1 MENLPSIS
9 SRSASSTATIMSA
22 WAKLSFPPAISPARK
37 SSSMRFELFI
47 AARYLK
53 AKRRQAV
60 VGVVT
65 AISVAGV
72 TAGVAALIIA
82 LAITNGMRHD
92 LQDKLINSSAHVQL
106 MQMDGMGIGDW
117 QSLLTRLR
125 TVPHVVAAS
134 PGLFEQVLVARGARD
149 GGALIEGIL
158 PDGARTVRDLLSK
171 ASPGAVQALEPA
183 VAPVAV
189 PQIAPTADQQS
200 APASAQNSEL
210 PPIVL
215 GGDLA
220 DAIGAEAGDS
230 VIIISPQ
237 GEMTPMGLIP
247 KYVRFRLAGTFP
259 SGFFLYDNQMGFLR
273 LADAQRL
280 FDEPDLLSVISFKVD
295 NLNNAPQIAHDIET
309 AAGKGYMTTNWTDNN
324 RELFRALRLEQI
336 VTFIVLALIVL
347 VAALNIL
354 IALTMMVMEK
364 TRDIAVMMSFGVTP
378 GQVRRIFLL
387 QGLLISVVGTVLGLA
402 LGYLASWA
410 GGHYHFIH
418 LSADVYSIDTLPFA
432 PRVLDGVIVSVV
444 SIGISLLA
452 TLYPSTSAARV
463 LPAEALRY
471 E

>member
-1 MENLPSIS
+1 
-9 SRSASSTATIMSA
+9 
-22 WAKLSFPPAISPARK
+22 
-37 SSSMRFELFI
+37 MRFELFI

-82 LAITNGMRHD
+82 SAITNGMQRD

-106 MQMDGMGIGDW
+106 MQVDGMGIADW
-117 QSLLTRLR
+117 QELLARLR
-125 TVPHVVAAS
+125 KVPHVVAAS
-134 PGLFEQVLVARGARD
+134 PALFEQVLVARGARD

-158 PDGARTVRDLLSK
+158 PDDERTVSDLLSK
-171 ASPGAVQALEPA
+171 ATPGAVQALEPV
-183 VAPVAV
+183 VAPPADSQSPPVN
-189 PQIAPTADQQS
+189 PQNA
-200 APASAQNSEL
+200 EL

-220 DAIGAEAGDS
+220 DTIGAATGDS

-247 KYVRFRLAGTFP
+247 KYVRFRLAGTFH
-259 SGFFLYDNQMGFLR
+259 SGFYQYDDEMGFLR
-273 LADAQRL
+273 LGDAQRL

-295 NLNNAPQIAHDIET
+295 NLNNAPQIAHDIEA
-309 AAGKGYMTTNWTDNN
+309 AAGKGYMTTDWTDNN
-324 RELFRALRLEQI
+324 RELFRALKEEQI
-336 VTFIVLALIVL
+336 VTFIVITLIVM

-364 TRDIAVMMSFGVTP
+364 TRDIAVMMSYGVDP

-452 TLYPSTSAARV
+452 TLYPSSSAARV

>member
-1 MENLPSIS
+1 
-9 SRSASSTATIMSA
+9 
-22 WAKLSFPPAISPARK
+22 
-37 SSSMRFELFI
+37 MRFELYV

-106 MQMDGMGIGDW
+106 MQMDGMGISDW
-117 QSLLTRLR
+117 QSLLARLR
-125 TVPHVVAAS
+125 KVPHVISAS

-158 PDGARTVRDLLSK
+158 PDDERTVSDLLSK
-171 ASPGAVQALEPA
+171 ATPGAVQALEPQSQ
-183 VAPVAV
+183 P
-189 PQIAPTADQQS
+189 QS
-200 APASAQNSEL
+200 ARQPAKCRTASDRSRQRSRRHHRRS
-210 PPIVL
+210 I
-215 GGDLA
+215 
-220 DAIGAEAGDS
+220 GDS

-247 KYVRFRLAGTFP
+247 KYVRFRLAGTFH
-259 SGFFLYDNQMGFLR
+259 SGFYQYDDQMGFLR

-295 NLNNAPQIAHDIET
+295 NLNNAPQIAHEIET
-309 AAGKGYMTTNWTDNN
+309 VAGKGYMTTNWTDNN
-324 RELFRALRLEQI
+324 RELFRALKLEQI

-432 PRVLDGVIVSVV
+432 PRILDGVIVSVV

-452 TLYPSTSAARV
+452 TLYPSSSAARV